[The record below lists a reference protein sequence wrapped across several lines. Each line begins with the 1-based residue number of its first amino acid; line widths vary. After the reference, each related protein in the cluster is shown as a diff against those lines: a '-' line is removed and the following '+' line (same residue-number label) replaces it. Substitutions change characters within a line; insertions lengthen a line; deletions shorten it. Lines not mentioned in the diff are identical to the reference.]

1 MILSPL
7 IVALVAGLV
16 LYFARARLSRVARLL
31 LWAAFI
37 AAWSMMTPVGA
48 NLFAGA
54 YASLFAQ
61 RACGAPLPDTIV
73 VLGGGFD
80 RAPDSADDFTV
91 FLPGTYDRLIA
102 GIALQGK
109 TPDRRL
115 VLVGGGDFAT
125 AEADVMAT
133 FAKQFGVP
141 AEAITV
147 ESRSRTTWENADLA
161 RAIEPALPARIVLV
175 TSAIHLPR
183 ASYAFERRG
192 FTVCPYAA
200 DSLYFEASDWRMLLP
215 QRTALA
221 KSEAAM
227 HEIGG
232 LIAYRWRGWREGKA
246 G

>member
-7 IVALVAGLV
+7 MVALVTGLV
-16 LYFARARLSRVARLL
+16 LYFARARLARWLRIV
-31 LWAAFI
+31 LWIAFA
-37 AAWSMMTPVGA
+37 AAWAVMTPLGA

-54 YASLFAQ
+54 YARTFAH
-61 RACGAPLPDTIV
+61 RTCEAPLPDTIV

-80 RAPDSADDFTV
+80 RAPDSPSDYTV

-102 GIALQGK
+102 GIALQDK
-109 TPDRRL
+109 KPDRRL

-141 AEAITV
+141 AERITV
-147 ESRSRTTWENADLA
+147 ESRSRSTWENADLA
-161 RAIEPALPARIVLV
+161 RAIEPALPDRIVLV

-183 ASYAFERRG
+183 ASFAFESRG
-192 FTVCPYAA
+192 FDVCPYAA

-221 KSEAAM
+221 KAEAAM

-232 LIAYRWRGWREGKA
+232 LVAYRWRSWRESE
-246 G
+246 